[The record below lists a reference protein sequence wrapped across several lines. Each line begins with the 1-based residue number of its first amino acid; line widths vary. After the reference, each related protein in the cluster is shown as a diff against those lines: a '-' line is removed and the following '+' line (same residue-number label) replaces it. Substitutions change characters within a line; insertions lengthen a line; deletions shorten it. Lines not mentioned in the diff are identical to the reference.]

1 MTREEAVKAIK
12 SHCYFANLVPV
23 GKEALDMAIEA
34 LEQEPTKEEKALL
47 QKWRDNRGISMKDFE
62 DAMDALQQEPCE
74 DAVSRQA
81 AIDIVQH
88 ECGEWKGLAK
98 EIVKQFNGLPPVK
111 PQPKTGH
118 WIPTTENWWECSECG
133 TMVYSQTESDK
144 LKFHAFC
151 GRCGRRMIE
160 PQKLKYA
167 DADTMMPAT

>member
-1 MTREEAVKAIK
+1 MTREAMIKVLKYKAENIK
-12 SHCYFANLVPV
+12 THITPKFFHEVAN
-23 GKEALDMAIEA
+23 A
-34 LEQEPTKEEKALL
+34 LEAE
-47 QKWRDNRGISMKDFE
+47 
-62 DAMDALQQEPCE
+62 QQPCE
-74 DAVSRQA
+74 DAISRQA
-81 AIDIVQH
+81 AIDGLDTVLW
-88 ECGEWKGLAK
+88 GVEWDKALVTAMLK
-98 EIVKQFNGLPPVK
+98 DLPPVQ